1 MGFKNSLTLGNCV
14 KTMHKVIR
22 EQIITINWLDKSL
35 KFQFPFEK
43 VTVNMIWDRVFK
55 MGPSKFFKGYL
66 PQNLLSP
73 LLNTLSRMKL
83 TCCFFSI
90 A

>member
-22 EQIITINWLDKSL
+22 EQIITINKLAR
-35 KFQFPFEK
+35 QFPFEK